1 MIEFITIFISL
12 ASATLIVYHHVG
24 YPLVLKWYSKNHPQ
38 TELANTTRGYRSN
51 KLDRARPSITILVA
65 AYNEELWIADKIR
78 NLASLDYPR
87 NQLTIII
94 ACDGCTDN
102 TVSIA
107 QDTIQESICS
117 DVHFEIRDFDENRGK
132 VAVIN
137 QQMLTISSD
146 ITALSDVS
154 ALISIDALL
163 VAEQHF
169 KNKTTG
175 VVNGRY
181 QLLETNNEG
190 EASYWNY
197 QSQVKHDEASLG
209 STLGAHGAF
218 YLFRTHLFQPL
229 ASNTINDDFV
239 LPMQIV
245 KQGYNAIYDDQM
257 VAVELE
263 ATNQSNDFKRR
274 LRISAGNMQQAI
286 LLSSLFN
293 PKYKG
298 VAFAFI
304 SGKGLR
310 LTMPYLMLI
319 CLCTSFMLIE
329 HPLFL
334 AALVGQVTVYTLATL
349 SLIFPTVLTCKLCKL
364 MTYLVSGHFANFV
377 GGLRYLL
384 GFESGRWTRVNH

>member
-1 MIEFITIFISL
+1 MIESIIILVSL
-12 ASATLIVYHHVG
+12 TSAALIVYHHVG
-24 YPLVLKWYSKNHPQ
+24 YPLVLKWYSKTHPQ
-38 TELANTTRGYRSN
+38 SKLADSKRGYRSN
-51 KLDRARPSITILVA
+51 KLDRVRPSITILVA
-65 AYNEELWIADKIR
+65 AYNEERWIADKIR

-87 NQLTIII
+87 NRLSIII
-94 ACDGCTDN
+94 ACDGCTDK
-102 TVSIA
+102 TVEIA

-117 DVHFEIRDFDENRGK
+117 DIHFEIRDLEQNQGK

-169 KNKTTG
+169 KNSRTG

-181 QLLETNNEG
+181 QLLDTNNAG
-190 EASYWNY
+190 ESSYWQY
-197 QSQVKHDEASLG
+197 QSQVKQNEASLG

-218 YLFRTHLFQPL
+218 YLFRTHLFTPL
-229 ASNTINDDFV
+229 AANTINDDFV
-239 LPMQIV
+239 LPMLIV
-245 KQGYNAIYDDQM
+245 KQGFNSVYDDKM

-263 ATNQSNDFKRR
+263 ATNQNNDFKRR

-286 LLSSLFN
+286 QLFSLFN

-298 VAFAFI
+298 VAFAFL

-310 LTMPYLMLI
+310 LVMPYLMLI
-319 CLCTSFMLIE
+319 CLVTSVLLMNN
-329 HPLFL
+329 PLFL
-334 AALVGQVTVYTLATL
+334 TALVAQVCLYTLAGL
-349 SLIFPTVLTCKLCKL
+349 SLLFPNAFNCKPCKL
-364 MTYLVSGHFANFV
+364 MSYLVAGHFANFV

-384 GFESGRWTRVNH
+384 GLESGRWTRVNH